1 MENPQFILMLPVL
14 LFSLSLHEFAHAL
27 AAKWAGDDTAT
38 RLGRLTLNPL
48 AHIDPVGTVIVPL
61 ICLVQAMT
69 GGGGFFFGWAKPVP
83 VNSNRFKK
91 LVWEVYV
98 SGAGPCANFSLVI
111 LFTMIL
117 KLMFQTRF
125 LPLPFISSD
134 ASEAIVM
141 LFVQF
146 IGLNVLLG
154 LFNLIPIPPLDGSHI
169 FYYFFVL
176 PHTKDHAIFK
186 IYTFLERYGF
196 LLLMFLLFASPSER
210 NPFYLVYNKAIM
222 LIFKFIFT

>member
-1 MENPQFILMLPVL
+1 MENPQIILMLPVL

-61 ICLVQAMT
+61 ICLAQAMT
-69 GGGGFFFGWAKPVP
+69 GGGRFFFGWAKPVP

-91 LVWEVYV
+91 LIWAVYV

-111 LFTMIL
+111 LFTLIL
-117 KLMFQTRF
+117 KLMYKTRF
-125 LPLPFISSD
+125 LLSGLVSSD
-134 ASEAIVM
+134 AAEAVSM

-169 FYYFFVL
+169 FFHFFVR
-176 PHTKDHAIFK
+176 PHKQDHAMFK
-186 IYTFLERYGF
+186 LFKFLERFGF
-196 LLLMFLLFASPSER
+196 LLLLFLLFAIPDEI
-210 NPFYLVYNKAIM
+210 NPFYLVYNRSIM
-222 LIFKFIFT
+222 LIFKFIFA